1 MLERDKLQLELNKKK
16 KEARDLS
23 MRAADYDD
31 KAKWRGELEA
41 LNAEV
46 DDLELRWATIVKTD
60 TEPKPKDVVD
70 AKEPLTGEALEKRQ
84 LLDKVSIRDFV
95 ACAVSGN
102 QSTGVSEIQS
112 AFLKTTP
119 PYPVIP
125 YEMFE
130 TRQEA
135 GGLEKRA
142 DSRVTSA
149 VSNFPTT
156 TIADELAPR
165 IFARGVAA
173 RLLGVKM
180 ESVGQ
185 GIHSWPVLTGGTGV
199 GVETAEGSARDGGAI
214 TLRGNEGDIHRAVCR
229 YVYSLEAAAR
239 NTFSLEAALRMDLAK
254 AMSDALDKHCVDTL
268 LLTATGVTKV
278 AQTTQASW
286 NTAIGQYAHAVDGEF
301 GYTTKDANIVLGVE
315 TFRFFYTLMRGGNA
329 AEHTVWRFL
338 MQDFKNVEVSTH
350 IPAKSNT
357 SNGGNA
363 KRQYS
368 LVYKGGAAVESAK
381 LGLYGG
387 GAIVTRDP
395 YSEAAAGR
403 VAITLTQLHTGM
415 LALRPDAFRR
425 VEIQIDS

>member
-1 MLERDKLQLELNKKK
+1 MLEKDKISVEINEK
-16 KEARDLS
+16 R
-23 MRAADYDD
+23 R
-31 KAKWRGELEA
+31 
-41 LNAEV
+41 
-46 DDLELRWATIVKTD
+46 ELRELASGSEFNEEKASELDKQITQ
-60 TEPKPKDVVD
+60 
-70 AKEPLTGEALEKRQ
+70 LEKRFEYLAKTDPVKEEKKLEPAPTGEEKEKRE
-84 LLDKVSIRDFV
+84 LLDKVSINDFV

-102 QSTGVSEIQS
+102 QSAGVSEIQS
-112 AFLKTTP
+112 AFFNGTP

-125 YEMFE
+125 YEMLE
-130 TRQEA
+130 TRQKT
-135 GGLEKRA
+135 GLEKRA
-142 DSRVTSA
+142 DSITGTSTA
-149 VSNFPTT
+149 PDGS
-156 TIADELAPR
+156 TISHELAPR
-165 IFARGVAA
+165 LFARGVAS

-180 ESVGQ
+180 ESVGH

-199 GVETAEGSARDGGAI
+199 GVETAEGTARDAGAI
-214 TLRGNEGDIHRAVCR
+214 TVRENEGDIHRAVCR

-239 NTFSLEAALRMDLAK
+239 NTFSLESALRLDLAK

-278 AQTTQASW
+278 AQTTQANW

-301 GYTTKDANIVLGVE
+301 GYTTKDANIVLGVD

-350 IPAKSNT
+350 IPGKSNT

-368 LVYKGGAAVESAK
+368 LVYKGGAPVESAK
-381 LGLYGG
+381 IGLYGG
-387 GAIVTRDP
+387 GVIVTRDP
-395 YSEAAAGR
+395 YTEAAAGR
-403 VAITLTQLHTGM
+403 VAITLTQIHTGM